1 METPIKKLLIANRGE
16 IAVRIIHAAKSLGIP
31 TVAACSDADADAL
44 PARLADEVYILGPAR
59 ADQSYLN
66 VDALL
71 QGARLCGADA
81 IHPGYGFLSENADF
95 AQAVEQAGLRFIG
108 PTPQTIRMMGD
119 KAVARRTAQEA
130 GVPVV
135 PGSTAALGNIDAAL
149 QCAEEIGY
157 PLLIKAAAGGG
168 GRGIRVVANAAELA
182 CDFPIAQNESNAAFG
197 CGDVYLERFIQHA
210 RHIEVQILGDG
221 ERVIHLYEREC
232 SLQRR
237 RQKIFEEAP
246 SPALS
251 PVQREAICHSALQ
264 LAQQLRYRGAGTLE
278 YLFDEDSGE
287 FYFIEMN
294 TRIQVEHPVTEMVTG
309 VDLVQWMLR
318 IAQGEKLSLRQQDI
332 ALSGNACEMRI
343 NAEDPDRNFFPCP
356 GVVEKLLW
364 PQGDGIR
371 IDSHLFSGYRI
382 PPYYDSLLAK
392 LVVHGPDR
400 RQMLARAELAL
411 RQLRLTGIVTT
422 QSLHQWLIADPR
434 LRAGQFDTT
443 ALEEWLKARAQAK
456 TPISRGA

>member
-1 METPIKKLLIANRGE
+1 MKRAITKLLIANRGE

-31 TVAACSDADADAL
+31 TVAACSEADTDSL
-44 PARLADEVYILGPAR
+44 PARLADEISILGPAR

-71 QGARLCGADA
+71 QGAKYCGADA

-95 AQAVEQAGLRFIG
+95 AQAVEQAGLMFIG
-108 PTPQTIRMMGD
+108 PTAQTIRMMGD
-119 KAVARRTAQEA
+119 KAVARRTARAA

-135 PGSTAALGNIDAAL
+135 PGSAAALSNIDEARR
-149 QCAEEIGY
+149 CAEEIGY
-157 PLLIKAAAGGG
+157 PLLIKATAGGG
-168 GRGIRVVANAAELA
+168 GRGIRVVANETELA
-182 CDFPIAQNESNAAFG
+182 RDFPIAQNESNAAFG

-221 ERVIHLYEREC
+221 EQVVHLYEREC

-251 PVQREAICHSALQ
+251 PTQRDAICQSALQ
-264 LAQQLRYRGAGTLE
+264 LAQQLGYRGAGTLE
-278 YLFDEDSGE
+278 YLFDADTGQ

-318 IAQGEKLSLRQQDI
+318 IAQGEKLTLRQQDI

-343 NAEDPDRNFFPCP
+343 NAEDPARNFFPCP
-356 GVVEKLLW
+356 GVVDKLVW
-364 PQGDGIR
+364 PQGEGIR

-392 LVVHGPDR
+392 LVVHGHDR
-400 RQMLARAELAL
+400 QHMLARAEQAL
-411 RQLRLTGIVTT
+411 HQLRLTGITTT

-434 LRAGQFDTT
+434 LQAGEFDTT
-443 ALEEWLKARAQAK
+443 TLENWLQERTQTK
-456 TPISRGA
+456 TPLCREA

>member
-182 CDFPIAQNESNAAFG
+182 RDFPIAQNESNAAFG

>member
-31 TVAACSDADADAL
+31 TVAACSDADADSL

-66 VDALL
+66 ADALL
-71 QGARLCGADA
+71 QGARHCAADA

-108 PTPQTIRMMGD
+108 PAPQTIRMMGD
-119 KAVARRTAQEA
+119 KAVARRTAQAA

-135 PGSTAALGNIDAAL
+135 PGSAALDNIDEAAH
-149 QCAEEIGY
+149 CAEQIGY

-168 GRGIRVVANAAELA
+168 GRGIRVVANAAELVR
-182 CDFPIAQNESNAAFG
+182 DFPIAQNESNAIFG
-197 CGDVYLERFIQHA
+197 CGDIYLERFIRHA

-251 PVQREAICHSALQ
+251 PVQRAAICHSALQ
-264 LAQQLRYRGAGTLE
+264 LAQRLGYRSAGTLE
-278 YLFDEDSGE
+278 YLFDEESGE

-309 VDLVQWMLR
+309 IDLVQWMLR

-332 ALSGNACEMRI
+332 VLSGNACEMRI

-356 GVVEKLLW
+356 GVVEKLRW
-364 PQGDGIR
+364 PQGEGIR
-371 IDSHLFSGYRI
+371 IDSHLFNGYRI
-382 PPYYDSLLAK
+382 PPYYDSLVAK
-392 LVVHGPDR
+392 LVVHGCDR

-411 RQLRLTGIVTT
+411 RQLSLTGITTT

-443 ALEEWLKARAQAK
+443 ALEAWLNARAQTK

>member
-119 KAVARRTAQEA
+119 KAVARRTAQKA

-182 CDFPIAQNESNAAFG
+182 RDFPIAQNESNAAFG

-264 LAQQLRYRGAGTLE
+264 LAQRLNYRGAGTLE

>member
-1 METPIKKLLIANRGE
+1 MKRTITKLLIANRGE

-31 TVAACSDADADAL
+31 TVAACSEADTDSL
-44 PARLADEVYILGPAR
+44 PARLADEVYILGTAR

-66 VDALL
+66 ADALL
-71 QGARLCGADA
+71 QGAQHCGANA

-95 AQAVEQAGLRFIG
+95 AQAVEQAGLMFIG
-108 PTPQTIRMMGD
+108 PTAQTIRMMGD
-119 KAVARRTAQEA
+119 KAVARCTAQAA

-135 PGSTAALGNIDAAL
+135 PGSAAALGNIDEAVR
-149 QCAEEIGY
+149 CAQEIGY

-168 GRGIRVVANAAELA
+168 GRGIRVVANETELA
-182 CDFPIAQNESNAAFG
+182 RDFPIAQNESNAAFG

-221 ERVIHLYEREC
+221 EQVVHLYEREC

-251 PVQREAICHSALQ
+251 PTQRDAICQSALQ
-264 LAQQLRYRGAGTLE
+264 LAQQLGYRGAGTLE
-278 YLFDEDSGE
+278 YLFDADTGQ

-318 IAQGEKLSLRQQDI
+318 IAQGEKLTLRQQDI
-332 ALSGNACEMRI
+332 ALSGSACEMRI
-343 NAEDPDRNFFPCP
+343 NAEDPARNFFPCP
-356 GVVEKLLW
+356 GVVDILVW

-392 LVVHGPDR
+392 LVVHGHDR
-400 RQMLARAELAL
+400 RQMLARAEQAL
-411 RQLRLTGIVTT
+411 GQLRLTGVTTT

-434 LRAGQFDTT
+434 LQAGEFDTT
-443 ALEEWLKARAQAK
+443 ALENWLQERTQTK
-456 TPISRGA
+456 TPLCREA

>member
-1 METPIKKLLIANRGE
+1 MKIPITKLLIANRGE

-31 TVAACSDADADAL
+31 TVAACSEADADSL

-66 VDALL
+66 SDALL
-71 QGARLCGADA
+71 EGARRCGANA

-95 AQAVEQAGLRFIG
+95 AQAVEQAGLLFVG
-108 PTPQTIRMMGD
+108 PAPHTIRMMGD
-119 KAVARRTAQEA
+119 KAVARRTAQAA

-135 PGSTAALGNIDAAL
+135 PGSAAALSDIDEAL
-149 QCAEEIGY
+149 RCAQEIGY

-168 GRGIRVVANAAELA
+168 GRGIRIAADAAELA
-182 CDFPIAQNESNAAFG
+182 RDFPIARSESNAAFG

-221 ERVIHLYEREC
+221 ERVVHLYEREC

-251 PVQREAICHSALQ
+251 PAQRQAICHSALQ
-264 LAQQLRYRGAGTLE
+264 LARQLGYRGAGTLE
-278 YLFDEDSGE
+278 YLFDEESGE

-309 VDLVQWMLR
+309 IDLVQWMLR

-332 ALSGNACEMRI
+332 TLSGNACEMRI
-343 NAEDPDRNFFPCP
+343 NAEDPERNFFPCP
-356 GVVEKLLW
+356 GVVEKLVW
-364 PQGDGIR
+364 PQGDGVR

-392 LVVHGPDR
+392 LVIHGGDR
-400 RQMLARAELAL
+400 RQMLARADLAL
-411 RQLRLTGIVTT
+411 RQLRLTGIATT

-434 LRAGQFDTT
+434 LQAGRFDTN
-443 ALEEWLKARAQAK
+443 ALEAWLTERASAK
-456 TPISRGA
+456 TPLSREA

>member
-119 KAVARRTAQEA
+119 KAVARRTAQKA

-182 CDFPIAQNESNAAFG
+182 RDFPIAQNESNAAFG

>member
-16 IAVRIIHAAKSLGIP
+16 IAVRIIHAAKSLGIS

-182 CDFPIAQNESNAAFG
+182 RDFPIAQNESNAAFG

>member
-182 CDFPIAQNESNAAFG
+182 RDFPIAQNESNAAFG

-264 LAQQLRYRGAGTLE
+264 LAQRLNYRGAGTLE

>member
-182 CDFPIAQNESNAAFG
+182 RDFPIAQNESNAAFC

-264 LAQQLRYRGAGTLE
+264 LAQRLNYRGAGTLE